1 MSKNII
7 IRYAEGDETKDETR
21 RRGDET
27 TKGDET
33 GDDKTE
39 WLAFMA
45 HIAHSE
51 VETIQQELQQYKYI
65 IGLETSEYEHY
76 HFYVKMSV
84 KQYSA
89 FAQRIFRKKYAL
101 QGRATKGCPRQYGR
115 THDIKSQQKMATYTC
130 KDKNV
135 RSNMT
140 ESEIEEVL
148 GMKLEEVK
156 NTKKKSKYDEMEQY
170 VTKKLNNWHI
180 RKDWEVSKTSFSTR
194 TVKIIIIMYMKE
206 NKIMLR
212 RSTIE
217 TYYYYF
223 IANSS
228 NENYQEDACEIYDQ
242 IYNKFERGDDYTR
255 EGGLL
260 HRNENNDI
268 YGL

>member
-7 IRYAEGDETKDETR
+7 IRKRETKTTAGDETKDETS
-21 RRGDET
+21 
-27 TKGDET
+27 
-33 GDDKTE
+33 GDDKRE

-45 HIAHSE
+45 HIPHSE
-51 VETIQQELQQYKYI
+51 SETIEQELCNHKYI

-76 HFYVKMSV
+76 HFYVKMTV
-84 KQYSA
+84 KEYSA
-89 FAQRIFRKKYAL
+89 LAQRIFRKKYKL

-115 THDIKSQQKMATYTC
+115 MHNIKSQEKIAQYTC

-140 ESEIEEVL
+140 KEEIDEVL
-148 GMKLEEVK
+148 GMDLEEVK
-156 NTKKKSKYDEMEQY
+156 NTKKKSKYEQMEVY
-170 VTKKLNNWHI
+170 VTDKLNNWHKN
-180 RKDWEVSKTSFSTR
+180 KDWEIGNNHSTR
-194 TVKIIIIMYMKE
+194 TIKIIIIMYMRD

-212 RSTIE
+212 RSTID

-228 NENYQEDACEIYDQ
+228 NENYQEDAVEIYEQ
-242 IYNKFERGDDYTR
+242 IYNNYERGQGHAPKDNAY
-255 EGGLL
+255 
-260 HRNENNDI
+260 